1 MNTNTSSSRK
11 VLLQDLGI
19 FLFIMCVLA
28 GALITALAGKD
39 LLYQHVAL
47 MMCML
52 GIALLVVLR
61 AQTAG
66 TVLTAV
72 SLMVFTVYKLYSRIA
87 LHTPIELT
95 AYAWPMILLGVLG
108 GTNMFISLYAS
119 IEGINGVLNR
129 RIDEL
134 TVMDPL
140 TGLENMRSLVNSL
153 RRYMAFSERNGT
165 DMGLMIIRLRYAE
178 EIRKVLSR
186 QQFNDLR
193 TMLAN
198 VIQNALRVEDR
209 VFSMDD
215 AGSMGIIFF
224 SAEAGASIV
233 KQRLIN
239 AVAGKDMLPGLV
251 GQKLA
256 VELSVV
262 WKMYRPELA
271 KDAMR
276 MISEVENEF
285 AYEV

>member
-1 MNTNTSSSRK
+1 MNTNTSTSRK
-11 VLLQDLGI
+11 VLMQDLGI

-28 GALITALAGKD
+28 GAMITALAGKD
-39 LLYQHVAL
+39 LLYQHTVL
-47 MMCML
+47 MMAMM

-72 SLMVFTVYKLYSRIA
+72 SLLAFTVYKLYSRIA
-87 LHTPIELT
+87 FHAPIELT
-95 AYAWPMILLGVLG
+95 AYAWPLILLGVLG
-108 GTNMFISLYAS
+108 GTNLFISLYAS

-134 TVMDPL
+134 TVLDPL
-140 TGLENMRSLVNSL
+140 TGLENMRSMISSL

-165 DMGLMIIRLRYAE
+165 PMGLMMIRLRYAE
-178 EIRKVLSR
+178 ELRKVLSR

-193 TMLAN
+193 VMLAN
-198 VIQNALRVEDR
+198 VIQDALRVEDR
-209 VFSMDD
+209 VYSMDD

-224 SAEAGASIV
+224 SAEAG
-233 KQRLIN
+233 R
-239 AVAGKDMLPGLV
+239 DMLPGLV
-251 GQKLA
+251 GQKLV
-256 VELSVV
+256 VEISVV
-262 WKMYRPELA
+262 WKMYRPELG